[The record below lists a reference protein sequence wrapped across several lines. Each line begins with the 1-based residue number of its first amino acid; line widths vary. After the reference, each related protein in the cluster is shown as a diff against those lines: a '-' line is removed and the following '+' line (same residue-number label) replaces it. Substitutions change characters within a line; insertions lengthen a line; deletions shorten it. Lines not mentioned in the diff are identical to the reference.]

1 MFDEAEIAAYDETRG
16 QCMPIND
23 PKTPFHEE
31 NSDEEMGNDVL
42 EEEGQIDPEVKQH
55 LDEAERNK
63 QANAAINSGV
73 RR

>member
-1 MFDEAEIAAYDETRG
+1 
-16 QCMPIND
+16 MPIND